1 VEAQVQVNQVMVAL
15 VVVEQALVQQDRQTL
30 VEVVEEQLVEQGRPV
45 TLVVQE
51 LLLLDTNFNRETL

>member
-15 VVVEQALVQQDRQTL
+15 VVVEQALVQKDRQTL